1 MENQEE
7 LEVVNQES
15 TEQAVVETT
24 ETVDNQ
30 EIAENL
36 EEQAQETLESDLEA
50 QKRELAEMK
59 ATLEK
64 QLFEAQLKERGLEV
78 FADIS
83 RLVELEGTD
92 KLDYLQSVVDTILA
106 KYSYKPLSANGEAV
120 DAVQEALSKGDVQ
133 TSIGHKF
140 KNWFSK

>member
-30 EIAENL
+30 EIAENS

-64 QLFEAQLKERGLEV
+64 QLFDARLKERGLEV

-83 RLVELEGTD
+83 RLGELEGTD
-92 KLDYLQSVVDTILA
+92 KLDYLQSIVDSVLA
-106 KYSYKPLSANGEAV
+106 KHSYKPLSANGEAV
-120 DAVQEALSKGDVQ
+120 DVIQDALAKGDVQ
-133 TSIGHKF
+133 KSIGHKF
-140 KNWFSK
+140 KGWFSK